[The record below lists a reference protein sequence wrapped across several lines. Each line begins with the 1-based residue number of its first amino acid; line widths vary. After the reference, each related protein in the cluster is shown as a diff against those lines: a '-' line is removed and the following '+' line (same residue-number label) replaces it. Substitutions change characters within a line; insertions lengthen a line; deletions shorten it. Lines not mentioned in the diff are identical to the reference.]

1 MDVNSLAHTK
11 WECKYHIVFCTEI
24 PQTGNLQTN
33 KSRCGA
39 DIGNTMQ
46 KVRNKNHRSRMLP
59 RSYPYAGKD
68 TAEVFCIRNRGIFE
82 GEKFAHD
89 I

>member
-1 MDVNSLAHTK
+1 MPIPYPT
-11 WECKYHIVFCTEI
+11 FCTEI
-24 PQTGNLQTN
+24 PQTGNLQTD
-33 KSRCGA
+33 KGRCRS
-39 DIGNTMQ
+39 DIRNIVQ
-46 KVRNKNHRSRMLP
+46 KKRDRNHRSRMLP